1 LVRFA
6 VSLCLGA
13 LVLLMSAAPEAS
25 TVYAMGSRDLQ
36 TNVPLRALPMFET
49 FLIRS
54 DAPAGEMT
62 EIILRLFAE
71 NKTLRKL
78 SCERWKDGTRLD
90 CHRRKGDD
98 LFYVYFQPQD
108 NSLRLSIDPQNY
120 EPGYKP
126 DYKYFYRIRDE
137 LRRSLEAAFGKEQV
151 IQGAERKATAPD
163 DESRKYFN
171 EMFKAPDFTSWTKIK
186 EETILQFAEAEVARK
201 EPPYWARGALLELT
215 SYQDNVWIVTAWAPY
230 PLNTLGDFRW
240 LEIADDG
247 EIIRYHNGTKKDLEW
262 LRSIRMKKRV
272 RDYH

>member
-1 LVRFA
+1 MIRYA

-13 LVLLMSAAPEAS
+13 LLLLMSAAPGAS

-36 TNVPLRALPMFET
+36 TNVPLPALPMFET

-54 DAPAGEMT
+54 DAPAGELT

-98 LFYVYFQPQD
+98 LFYVYLQPKD
-108 NSLRLSIDPQNY
+108 NTVRLSIDPQNY

-126 DYKYFYRIRDE
+126 DYQYFYRLRDE
-137 LRRSLEAAFGKEQV
+137 LRNSLEATFGKEQV

-163 DESRKYFN
+163 DESLKYFD
-171 EMFKAPDFTSWTKIK
+171 EMLKAPDFASWTKIK
-186 EETILQFAEAEVARK
+186 EEAILQFAGAEVARK
-201 EPPYWARGALLELT
+201 EPPYWARGAFLELT
-215 SYQDNVWIVTAWAPY
+215 AHQDDVWIVTALAPY
-230 PLNTLGDFRW
+230 PGNTLGDFRW
-240 LEIADDG
+240 MEITGDG
-247 EIIRYHNGTKKDLEW
+247 KIIRYHNGTKKDLEW

-272 RDYH
+272 NEN

>member
-1 LVRFA
+1 MIRYA

-13 LVLLMSAAPEAS
+13 LLLLMSAAPGAS

-36 TNVPLRALPMFET
+36 TNVPLPALPMFET

-54 DAPAGEMT
+54 DAPAGELT

-98 LFYVYFQPQD
+98 LFYVYLQPKD
-108 NSLRLSIDPQNY
+108 NTVRLSIDPQNY

-126 DYKYFYRIRDE
+126 DYQYFDLLRGE
-137 LRRSLEAAFGKEQV
+137 LRQSLEVAFGKENV
-151 IQGAERKATAPD
+151 SVGLERKTTVPG
-163 DESRKYFN
+163 DESRQYFDD
-171 EMFKAPDFTSWTKIK
+171 MFKAPDFTSWTKIK
-186 EETILQFAEAEVARK
+186 EEAILKFAGAEVAKR

-215 SYQDNVWIVTAWAPY
+215 SYQDNVWIVTAWAAVSIEHVGRFS
-230 PLNTLGDFRW
+230 LAGDH
-240 LEIADDG
+240 G
-247 EIIRYHNGTKKDLEW
+247 
-262 LRSIRMKKRV
+262 
-272 RDYH
+272 